1 MPEWSMI
8 SLFVAAAFILVIMPG
23 PNTLYIMTRSA
34 QQGLAAGIVSCL
46 GVLVGTLVHV
56 TAAAIGISALL
67 LSSALAFNTVKY
79 AGAAYLVY
87 LGIKTLL
94 AQEKVSAAT
103 EPAPEKSLRTAFY
116 QGITVNVLNPK
127 TALFI
132 TAFLPQF
139 IDVERGSATAQIF
152 SLGAVLVTIG
162 ALSDLTYA
170 LLAGKIGDWLRR
182 NVLPLRVQCYLAG
195 GVYLGLGAATALSG
209 AIRK

>member
-182 NVLPLRVQCYLAG
+182 NVLPLRVQRYLAG

-209 AIRK
+209 MIRK